1 MRQPSVSPTLR
12 HVLMTRDMGK
22 WGIPVIF
29 FVVTL
34 VFSLLYHWSAPVAD
48 HWYIMKLYTKLKDG
62 DLILSDLFKLH
73 GAHWHASG
81 YIVQLALAEITAMAH
96 WAESLASVVFAG
108 LGFLALARM
117 LDRCVDQLRLWQAT
131 LWIYGLSSFLYFS
144 LDQAANW
151 LWGWQVAVFI
161 SNAGALWSI
170 ERLTRG
176 TPTLLNTA
184 LAAVAAA
191 VSVYGFGTGW
201 VLIPIGFGL
210 LILFGACRSRVGIGS
225 LALWA
230 ALSILLLFHFFSVF
244 TAKKSLYVVKVIPD
258 LLDTSTYIGL
268 VHFAVNFVS
277 SPLIGGTMR
286 DIHITASVSL
296 IGVGILTWSVRALSK
311 GKRMEVILSVSPFL
325 SLAVFA
331 VGCGLL
337 TGLGR
342 WEVYGVNQAFVSR
355 LNSFGTFF
363 WIAVFVLASLA
374 IAKRGGIPQKRIL
387 AVLGLLLVLKFTNI
401 PGIAQK
407 KIEHSYAVREAAELL
422 SENYPDVK
430 PAEYNILY
438 APEQKAKVEGYLRTL
453 WTHKVSVFARNR
465 EKHQ

>member
-29 FVVTL
+29 FIVTL

-48 HWYIMKLYTKLKDG
+48 HWYLMELYTKLKDG
-62 DLILSDLFKLH
+62 SLVVGDLFKLH

-81 YIVQLALAEITAMAH
+81 YIVQLILAEFTAMTH
-96 WAESLASVVFAG
+96 WAESLASVIFAG

-117 LDRCVDQLRLWQAT
+117 LDRCVDQLGLWKAT

-176 TPTLLNTA
+176 TPTLLNTT

-210 LILFGACRSRVGIGS
+210 LILFGAFRSRTGIGS
-225 LALWA
+225 LTLWA
-230 ALSILLLFHFFSVF
+230 AVSILLLFHFFSVF
-244 TAKKSLYVVKVIPD
+244 TAKKSVYIDKVTPDFLDVTAYV
-258 LLDTSTYIGL
+258 GL
-268 VHFAVNFVS
+268 VHFAINFVT

-286 DIHITASVSL
+286 DIHITIPVSL
-296 IGVGILTWSVRALSK
+296 IGLGILIWSVRVL
-311 GKRMEVILSVSPFL
+311 GRGVQMGILFNVSPFL

-331 VGCGLL
+331 LGSGLL

-342 WEVYGVNQAFVSR
+342 WEVYGANQAFVSR
-355 LNSFGTFF
+355 LISFGTFF

-374 IAKRGGIPQKRIL
+374 IAKRGGMPQKRIL
-387 AVLGLLLVLKFTNI
+387 TVLGLLLVLKLSNI
-401 PGIAQK
+401 PGNVQK
-407 KIEHSYAVREAAELL
+407 KIEHSYAVREAAEVL
-422 SENYPDVK
+422 SENYPDVD

-438 APEQKAKVEGYLRTL
+438 VPEQKTKVEGYLRTL
-453 WTHKVSVFARNR
+453 WIHKVSVFGQTR
-465 EKHQ
+465 E

>member
-1 MRQPSVSPTLR
+1 MHQPSVNSGLR
-12 HVLMTRDMGK
+12 HVLATQDVRK
-22 WGIPVIF
+22 WAIPVFF
-29 FVVTL
+29 FVLTL
-34 VFSLLYHWSAPVAD
+34 VFSLLYHWPAPVAD
-48 HWYIMKLYTKLKDG
+48 HWYIVKLYTKLKDG
-62 DLILSDLFKLH
+62 DLFLSDLFKLH

-81 YIVQLALAEITAMAH
+81 YIVQLALAEVTAMAH
-96 WAESLASVVFAG
+96 WAESMASVVFAG

-117 LDRCVDQLRLWQAT
+117 LDRCVDQLRLCQAT

-176 TPTLLNTA
+176 TPTLLNTT

-201 VLIPIGFGL
+201 VLVPMGFGL
-210 LILFGACRSRVGIGS
+210 LILFGAFRSRAGIGS

-230 ALSILLLFHFFSVF
+230 ALTVFLLLHFFSVY
-244 TAKKSLYVVKVIPD
+244 TTKKALYVDKVTPD
-258 LLDTSTYIGL
+258 FFDPATYVGL
-268 VHFAVNFVS
+268 VHFAVNFVT
-277 SPLIGGTMR
+277 SPLIGSTVR
-286 DIHITASVSL
+286 DIHITVPLSL
-296 IGVGILTWSVRALSK
+296 IGMGILIWSLRMLSN
-311 GKRMEVILSVSPFL
+311 GNRVDVILSVVPFL

-342 WEVYGVNQAFVSR
+342 WEVYGANQAFVSR

-374 IAKRGGIPQKRIL
+374 IAKRGALPQKRIL
-387 AVLGLLLVLKFTNI
+387 VVLGVLLVLKFSNI

-407 KIEHSYAVREAAELL
+407 KIENSYAVREAAEFL
-422 SENYPDVK
+422 SESYPDVN
-430 PAEYNILY
+430 PAEYSILY
-438 APEQKAKVEGYLRTL
+438 APEQKVKVEGYLRTL
-453 WTHKVSVFARNR
+453 WIHKVSVFATNR
-465 EKHQ
+465 DMEE